1 MHNFEAIETKN
12 DNHVG
17 GWVTTAD
24 SIKLWVDVYGRGRPI
39 FFVHGW
45 TMSSV
50 YWRRQIAL
58 SDQFQIITVD
68 LRGHGRSQSVLRG
81 NTVPRYA
88 RDIRDVIRALD
99 LRDVLLAGWS
109 LAGSVILDYW
119 KQYGDD
125 KLSALAL
132 IESSPYPLAEAPW
145 NTHRYRGM
153 DVDAVTPEIERLKST
168 REAFGKLFINN
179 MFMDGH
185 APDHAKAWMLAEQL
199 KANSETAIAIYL
211 DYLKRDYTGVL
222 PTISIPT
229 LAIYGRSKHMCFG
242 PSIGRYVAGSIPNS
256 RFTILDKSGHL
267 PFYEEPG
274 LFNEEITHFAHN
286 LG

>member
-1 MHNFEAIETKN
+1 
-12 DNHVG
+12 
-17 GWVTTAD
+17 
-24 SIKLWVDVYGRGRPI
+24 
-39 FFVHGW
+39 
-45 TMSSV
+45 
-50 YWRRQIAL
+50 
-58 SDQFQIITVD
+58 
-68 LRGHGRSQSVLRG
+68 
-81 NTVPRYA
+81 
-88 RDIRDVIRALD
+88 
-99 LRDVLLAGWS
+99 
-109 LAGSVILDYW
+109 
-119 KQYGDD
+119 
-125 KLSALAL
+125 
-132 IESSPYPLAEAPW
+132 
-145 NTHRYRGM
+145 
-153 DVDAVTPEIERLKST
+153 
-168 REAFGKLFINN
+168 